1 MADDIGWFDI
11 GAYHQGLMAGRTPN
25 LDKLERLG
33 VVSSKPLKSIIML
46 S

>member
-1 MADDIGWFDI
+1 MAHNIGWFDI
-11 GAYHQGLMAGRTPN
+11 GAYHQDLMAGRTPN